1 MNDNNLQRALDLEI
15 EYTQHSS
22 KGENNLI
29 LTIEEKLL
37 YYMLILSIE
46 YEIQLKMVRLGGLLA
61 MHYNWK
67 DLFKSELNSSIN
79 KIEKQYNKN
88 DNLIIGRLSID
99 YLVDN
104 PIPNTNL
111 STKFTFSN
119 FFNSIYDDTSFFYFV
134 FYHFPPMLLTNFN
147 KKEIY
152 IYNNNNNTNYS
163 NLIQLILKK
172 GVNTEKINER
182 TLSNLTFYD
191 IIIGSKVRNFKTIS
205 KIFGLYFYIFF
216 LKNKILENKIDLIE
230 IAKSYNGYDID
241 INKQNVINNTAF
253 NSYKWD
259 IQKFSDLNKLHRLFK
274 DRFNN
279 ISLSDFKKVFSDKP
293 IEDINP
299 IITNFS
305 NAELIYFIHYLM
317 EKGFILLEKNL
328 SIERLVSC
336 FKNSQNKTLNKESIK
351 SIKSKILSDNLEVQN
366 QVINH
371 LKKQKIKNIIDSL

>member
-230 IAKSYNGYDID
+230 IAKSYNG
-241 INKQNVINNTAF
+241 VTTF
-253 NSYKWD
+253 RWT
-259 IQKFSDLNKLHRLFK
+259 QKLSLHAV
-274 DRFNN
+274 
-279 ISLSDFKKVFSDKP
+279 SL
-293 IEDINP
+293 EN
-299 IITNFS
+299 
-305 NAELIYFIHYLM
+305 
-317 EKGFILLEKNL
+317 EKE
-328 SIERLVSC
+328 
-336 FKNSQNKTLNKESIK
+336 
-351 SIKSKILSDNLEVQN
+351 
-366 QVINH
+366 
-371 LKKQKIKNIIDSL
+371 

>member
-371 LKKQKIKNIIDSL
+371 LKKTKN